1 MNELTS
7 TLFTLADYG
16 VKLIMVWMCVKSI
29 SGFKNQ
35 YSTKFDFEFPLFQ
48 NSGLTWDQI
57 PPTT

>member
-35 YSTKFDFEFPLFQ
+35 YSTYFDFEFPLFQ
-48 NSGLTWDQI
+48 NSGLTWD
-57 PPTT
+57 